1 MLLSEMKQKAL
12 KALEN
17 DVFYKRLMS
26 PMHSHIQLAH
36 SRHFGLRFHEDE
48 L

>member
-1 MLLSEMKQKAL
+1 MKQKAL

-26 PMHSHIQLAH
+26 PMHSHIRLAR
-36 SRHFGLRFHEDE
+36 SRRFVLGPQEDE